1 MVSEVNQ
8 KFNRNPKSRCPLIK
22 RSPKQKASRMSFPPL
37 INLYNL
43 RVVRQKTS
51 GNHRRHKKLI
61 LIKETFKQK
70 IDSKYNPH
78 PLKPNKQKIN
88 HRLNR
93 ITIK

>member
-8 KFNRNPKSRCPLIK
+8 IFNRNPKSRCPLIK

-37 INLYNL
+37 INLYNI

-70 IDSKYNPH
+70 IRYKIQSTSTPIKT
-78 PLKPNKQKIN
+78 KQTKNKSSVK
-88 HRLNR
+88 
-93 ITIK
+93 